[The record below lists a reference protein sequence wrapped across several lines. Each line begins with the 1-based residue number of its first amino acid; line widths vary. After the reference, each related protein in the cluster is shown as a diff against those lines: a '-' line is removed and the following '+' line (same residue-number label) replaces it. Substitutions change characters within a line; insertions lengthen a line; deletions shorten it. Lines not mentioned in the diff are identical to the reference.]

1 MSYFS
6 DVYMSFILICDGY
19 GIKNKGLTMDWD
31 DNPAHASEPIKT
43 SFPILFISNSADP
56 VVSAMGETLS
66 ISDGLVI
73 APSDN
78 PSYPGTICID

>member
-31 DNPAHASEPIKT
+31 DNPAHGSEPIRT

-56 VVSAMGETLS
+56 VVSAMGES
-66 ISDGLVI
+66 PFDF
-73 APSDN
+73 
-78 PSYPGTICID
+78 